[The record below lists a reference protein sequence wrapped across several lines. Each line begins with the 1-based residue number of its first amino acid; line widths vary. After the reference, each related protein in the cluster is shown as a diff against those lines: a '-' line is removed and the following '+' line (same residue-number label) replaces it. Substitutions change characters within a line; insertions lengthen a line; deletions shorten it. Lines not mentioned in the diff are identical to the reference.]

1 MAAKSAF
8 SSFPE
13 MDFTKFFADFR
24 MPGVDVNTLL
34 SAQRRNMEALTNA
47 NRVAFEGIQAV
58 AQRQAEIL
66 RQSME
71 EATKVAS
78 DLMTNG
84 TPEQRIAKQTEIAK
98 IAMEKALANMRELSE
113 MVAKSN
119 SEAVN
124 LINQRMTESLDEV
137 KKAIDTAA
145 KK

>member
-1 MAAKSAF
+1 MAAKGAY

-13 MDFTKFFADFR
+13 MDFTKLFADFR
-24 MPGVDVNTLL
+24 MPGVDVNSLL
-34 SAQRRNMEALTNA
+34 AAQRRNMEALTNA
-47 NRVAFEGIQAV
+47 NRVAFEGMQAV

-113 MVAKSN
+113 MMAKSN
-119 SEAVN
+119 GEAVN

-137 KKAIDTAA
+137 KKAIDAAA